1 MPYRLAA
8 ILGPLL
14 AALLALIAG
23 SWPGAAAAQPFGRI
37 APGCFK
43 VGDGAE
49 PPATPCTTTPTDYQR
64 RWLWVEVP
72 APEAKEV
79 PWRLT
84 IRQSRFDRIAVVFHY
99 ADGARE
105 RQTASSGDFGSFWQ
119 IGGKLGFE
127 PPPRA
132 APVTAISIGF
142 NHFAAHDLLRIRL
155 QPAAAADRA
164 EDVAAVVVGA
174 ALALLGF
181 AAAFNVG
188 LGLGARRRF
197 VLWHAAWAA
206 CVFGWGLTWTQVAL
220 FLWPGLAGPT
230 AVGLSMLL
238 SSIAIAFAGRFFVT
252 SLEPGILPRPLGQM
266 LTALATAVAIL
277 GSVAGFG
284 PRDWL
289 PVIADG
295 FGFVVLAAASALAVA
310 IAMALRAGSRAARD
324 FALSWIV
331 PIAAVVWTH
340 VSDQGLTPDDDSG
353 QLMVLAVCALQT
365 VGLSLVVG
373 HRLASVRRE
382 RDEAQAR
389 EAELKTLA
397 DTDPLTGLYNR
408 RGFVSRVEAAL
419 ATAEPVALILLD
431 LDHFKAVND
440 GFGHDAGDRVLF
452 AVAAALRAL
461 SGEAIV
467 GRLGGEEFGVVVVNG
482 DSAAL
487 ARLAERLRRGIAGL
501 KIAKGP
507 LQVTASFGVAEAGA
521 ESFEALYRTADR
533 ALYRAKAQGRDRVI
547 VAETRL
553 SLAS

>member
-1 MPYRLAA
+1 MLYRLAE
-8 ILGPLL
+8 IRGPLL
-14 AALLALIAG
+14 ATLLALIALG
-23 SWPGAAAAQPFGRI
+23 WSATAGAQPFGRI
-37 APGCFK
+37 VPVCFK
-43 VGDGAE
+43 VSDGAA
-49 PPATPCTTTPTDYQR
+49 PPTTPCTTLPTDYQE
-64 RWLWVEVP
+64 RWLWVTVP
-72 APEAKEV
+72 APPAGTV

-84 IRQSRFDRIAVVFHY
+84 IRQSRFDQVRVVFHY

-105 RQTASSGDFGSFWQ
+105 PRSASSGDFGAYWQ

-127 PPPRA
+127 PRPRP
-132 APVTAISIGF
+132 APVTAVSIGF
-142 NHFAAHDLLRIRL
+142 EHLAAHELLRIRL
-155 QPAAAADRA
+155 LPAADRA
-164 EDVAAVVVGA
+164 EDITALVVGA

-181 AAAFNVG
+181 AAAFNLGIG
-188 LGLGARRRF
+188 LGTRRRF

-206 CVFGWGLTWTQVAL
+206 CVFGWGLMWTQVAL

-230 AVGLSMLL
+230 AVGLGMLL
-238 SSIAIAFAGRFFVT
+238 SSVAIAFAGRFFVT
-252 SLEPGILPRPLGQM
+252 SLEPGMLPRPLGVV
-266 LTALATAVAIL
+266 LTALATAVAVL
-277 GSVAGFG
+277 GSIAGFG
-284 PRDWL
+284 PRAWL
-289 PVIADG
+289 PVIAG
-295 FGFVVLAAASALAVA
+295 SFGFVVIAAASALVVA

-324 FALSWIV
+324 FALSWVV

-340 VSDQGLTPDDDSG
+340 LTDQGLTPDDDSG

-373 HRLASVRRE
+373 HRLALVRRE

-389 EAELKTLA
+389 EAQFKALA

-408 RGFVSRVEAAL
+408 RGFVSRIEAAL
-419 ATAEPVALILLD
+419 ATAQPVALILLD

-452 AVAAALRAL
+452 AAAAALRAL

-467 GRLGGEEFGVVVVNG
+467 GRLGGEEFGVAVVNA

-487 ARLAERLRRGIAGL
+487 AGLAERLRRGIAGL
-501 KIAKGP
+501 RIAKGP
-507 LQVTASFGVAEAGA
+507 SQVTASFGVAAAGT

-533 ALYRAKAQGRDRVI
+533 ALYRAKAQGRDRVV